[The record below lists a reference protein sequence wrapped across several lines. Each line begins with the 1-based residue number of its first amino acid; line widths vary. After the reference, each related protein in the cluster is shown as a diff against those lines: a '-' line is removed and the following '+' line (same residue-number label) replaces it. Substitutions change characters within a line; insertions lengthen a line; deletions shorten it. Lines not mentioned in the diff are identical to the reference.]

1 MADRVRQRRTRRRSP
16 AAPPSSLGFTLLEL
30 ITVVI
35 ILGILAATGMPQYR
49 RAMERARAAEAFA
62 GLAYIQGAE
71 KLYFVSYQQYLIGN
85 SPLDA
90 NTQIKLDINLP
101 QAGWVFEIVS
111 TDVNKNFAAVA
122 TRTAG
127 PCSNTAIWMTH
138 QGILSDDEWKQCVEQ
153 LGMP

>member
-1 MADRVRQRRTRRRSP
+1 
-16 AAPPSSLGFTLLEL
+16 
-30 ITVVI
+30 
-35 ILGILAATGMPQYR
+35 
-49 RAMERARAAEAFA
+49 MERARAAEAFA